1 MKMIISILT
10 VMIMLFAFSVGSY
23 AEIIVDDKWFDDML
37 FDYIIGSNHTH
48 GSLGAAPEYTNTNG
62 TTIAFY
68 ISDTGKANVTYTI
81 SRSADSS
88 ASTTAEIYL
97 EKHIAGPFWQRLNTK
112 WKDTFTEKYHV
123 QSFTAN
129 VNESGLYRVVMN
141 VTSGKDNFST
151 SASFDYEKGKMLGDV
166 VSDGKITAADARKV
180 LRYSAKLESYS
191 ANIEIN
197 GDVNRDGRITSAD
210 ARLILKIATMKL

>member
-1 MKMIISILT
+1 M
-10 VMIMLFAFSVGSY
+10 
-23 AEIIVDDKWFDDML
+23 
-37 FDYIIGSNHTH
+37 
-48 GSLGAAPEYTNTNG
+48 
-62 TTIAFY
+62 
-68 ISDTGKANVTYTI
+68 
-81 SRSADSS
+81 
-88 ASTTAEIYL
+88 
-97 EKHIAGPFWQRLNTK
+97 EKHIAGPFWQRLNIK

-166 VSDGKITAADARKV
+166 IADGKITAADARKV

-197 GDVNRDGRITSAD
+197 GDVNRDGKITSSD
-210 ARLILKIATMKL
+210 ARLILKIATLKL

>member
-1 MKMIISILT
+1 MKRIISILT
-10 VMIMLFAFSVGSY
+10 VLFLLVICSVGSY
-23 AEIIVDDKWFDDML
+23 AEILIDDKWLGNMI
-37 FDYIIGSNHTH
+37 FDYIIGSDHTH
-48 GSLGAAPEYTNTNG
+48 GSIGAAPEYTNTNG

-88 ASTTAEIYL
+88 VSTTAEIYM
-97 EKHIAGPFWQRLNTK
+97 EKHLAGPFWQRLNTK

-123 QSFTAN
+123 QSFTVN
-129 VNESGLYRVVMN
+129 VNESGLYRVVMH

-166 VSDGKITAADARKV
+166 VEDGKINAADARKV
-180 LRYSAKLESYS
+180 LRYAAKLESYS

-197 GDVNRDGRITSAD
+197 GDVNRDGKITSAD
-210 ARLILKIATMKL
+210 ARLILKIATMRL

>member
-23 AEIIVDDKWFDDML
+23 AEIIVDNKWFDDMI

-48 GSLGAAPEYTNTNG
+48 GSLGAAPEFTNTNG

-97 EKHIAGPFWQRLNTK
+97 EKHIAGPLWQRLNTK

-166 VSDGKITAADARKV
+166 VADGKINAADARKV